1 MIDPEAIAAAI
12 AAQLE
17 PTELNVYAL
26 PSPARVLPCIEV
38 RPGSPFIAYQRTFGP
53 NGLAELSFGLEIA
66 LPVTAGWAEAY
77 SRMYALLGTG
87 PATSIFDLL
96 AADPTFSGS
105 VSTSQAGEVDR
116 LIEGTVDAVSTL
128 TAVFPLTVLEH
139 RNRT

>member
-1 MIDPEAIAAAI
+1 MINPEAIATAI

-38 RPGSPFIAYQRTFGP
+38 RPGSPFIAYRRTFGA
-53 NGLAELSFGLEIA
+53 NGIAELGFNLEIA

-77 SRMYALLGTG
+77 SRMYALLRTG
-87 PATSIFDLL
+87 HETSIFDLL
-96 AADPTFSGS
+96 AADPTFSNT